1 MLEYDF
7 NINFSYD
14 YSNNE
19 NLELSLKIQSVAIN
33 LPKFII
39 LSLDDGLFGS
49 KIIWQRFYD
58 IFLSCNPGINF

>member
-39 LSLDDGLFGS
+39 LSLDEGLFGS
-49 KIIWQRFYD
+49 KII
-58 IFLSCNPGINF
+58 